1 MSRVDADD
9 DLRLALQTLR
19 DVCMDSDASPS
30 AKSAASRTML
40 EYYGYLG
47 TGRTLV
53 PDVSRKAH
61 SELTLAELQRR
72 ALELR
77 QAGNSSVFD

>member
-1 MSRVDADD
+1 MGADD

-19 DVCMDSDASPS
+19 DVCTDSDASPA
-30 AKSAASRTML
+30 AKGSASRTIL
-40 EYYGYLG
+40 EFYGYLG

-77 QAGNSSVFD
+77 QSGNSSVFD